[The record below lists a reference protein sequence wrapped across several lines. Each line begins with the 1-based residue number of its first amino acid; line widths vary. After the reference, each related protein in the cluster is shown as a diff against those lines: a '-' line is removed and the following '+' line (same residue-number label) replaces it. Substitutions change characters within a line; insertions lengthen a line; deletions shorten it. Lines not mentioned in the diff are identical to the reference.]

1 MCPFHVPGSHLAD
14 MTLTQQLCWIS
25 LGTISDGRHDHPA
38 HLFQCLDRVPALCR
52 RGRPAIKD
60 ARTFVQILDFCGV
73 AVRWNA
79 SRSGDANPQVPTR
92 GPSQTCVPSGLLW
105 QHPRAHICQDMQRP
119 GGSRC
124 IHFTSRAHSGRLLS
138 GGFRLI
144 SYFGWVCDGTCS
156 SGRLFDVIEVGR
168 GSLSL
173 PLRFLRATVGFS
185 QHDTRADRKL
195 FNHSAAFDPSLTLT
209 CVSHREKSPG
219 AQRDWGKLVR
229 FILLW
234 PWSSGCLDVA
244 VAGCV
249 QLR

>member
-1 MCPFHVPGSHLAD
+1 MRPDVCAGV
-14 MTLTQQLCWIS
+14 S
-25 LGTISDGRHDHPA
+25 LGRYDTYSAAAFNMSWQYFRWSPRSPSTLLSVFRQSSGYHICADPG
-38 HLFQCLDRVPALCR
+38 F
-52 RGRPAIKD
+52 
-60 ARTFVQILDFCGV
+60 FCGV

-92 GPSQTCVPSGLLW
+92 GPSQTCVPRGLLW

-138 GGFRLI
+138 GGFQLI

-156 SGRLFDVIEVGR
+156 SGRLFDVIEAGR
-168 GSLSL
+168 GSLSFPPQL
-173 PLRFLRATVGFS
+173 LLVFLK
-185 QHDTRADRKL
+185 HDTRPDHKL
-195 FNHSAAFDPSLTLT
+195 FNHIAAFDPSLTLT
-209 CVSHREKSPG
+209 CISHREKSTG
-219 AQRDWGKLVR
+219 AQGDWGKLVR

-234 PWSSGCLDVA
+234 PWSSGCLVVA

-249 QLR
+249 QLPSNGPR